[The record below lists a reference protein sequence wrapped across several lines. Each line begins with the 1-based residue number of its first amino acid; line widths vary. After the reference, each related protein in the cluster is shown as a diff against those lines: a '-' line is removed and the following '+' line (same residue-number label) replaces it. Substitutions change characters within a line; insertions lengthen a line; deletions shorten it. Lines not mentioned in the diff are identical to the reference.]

1 MPFEWKR
8 PAAFGAAFGVATAIT
23 LLIVGGFIYWLSNR
37 PKGMNTAAIKAVS
50 ASVSQTFNVND
61 EKKEITPNGFE
72 MYFVVA
78 NTTGH
83 DYTLPDDVK
92 LFKRDAKTGALSE
105 LSGKLDH
112 AFLIPAKDKAEI
124 RISLDYSCADED
136 MVTGVTTQRD
146 SRKCYDDAVGSVNGF
161 LALDY
166 NNHMRIELPKPAL
179 APTPPNTPVQVKSKL
194 SDKAGLPPD
203 KGDIFDRVAACQRGE
218 RLAKACKAQHFTVG
232 KDNFAYYDGWE
243 TPLPSLPV
251 PPASYELD
259 PNQAD
264 CGTAYQWQNFCRS
277 KK

>member
-1 MPFEWKR
+1 MSTTK
-8 PAAFGAAFGVATAIT
+8 
-23 LLIVGGFIYWLSNR
+23 
-37 PKGMNTAAIKAVS
+37 
-50 ASVSQTFNVND
+50 
-61 EKKEITPNGFE
+61 KKEITPNGFE

-105 LSGKLDH
+105 LNGKLDH

-136 MVTGVTTQRD
+136 MVTGVTTKRD

-179 APTPPNTPVQVKSKL
+179 APTPPNPSVQVKSQP

>member
-1 MPFEWKR
+1 
-8 PAAFGAAFGVATAIT
+8 
-23 LLIVGGFIYWLSNR
+23 
-37 PKGMNTAAIKAVS
+37 MNTAAIKAVS

-124 RISLDYSCADED
+124 RISLDYGCADED

-146 SRKCYDDAVGSVNGF
+146 SQKCYDDAVGSVNGF

-232 KDNFAYYDGWE
+232 KDNVAYYDGWE